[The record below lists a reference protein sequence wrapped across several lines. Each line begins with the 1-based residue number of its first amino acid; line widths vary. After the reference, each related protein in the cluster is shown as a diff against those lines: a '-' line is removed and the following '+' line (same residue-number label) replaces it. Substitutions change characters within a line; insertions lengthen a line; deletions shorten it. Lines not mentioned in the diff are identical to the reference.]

1 MSQPTK
7 GMNRGKD
14 APAPKVRR
22 VAVNR
27 RARATGLS
35 AALWERE
42 ILDRLVRGLADV
54 PVFLTDAQGL
64 VTGISP
70 ALERLSGYSSS
81 EIVGRRAA
89 EFWADSVADGAKLL
103 DELAIRDRIAGVEV
117 SIKAKDGEII
127 RRTLTAGVVKDSRGR
142 VAGIVGSLVESPR
155 EAEDRALAAAEADSH
170 DEKTAGLI
178 WLDVDDCIVRW
189 NEAAEAI
196 FGYTECEA
204 VGRGLSLLIPDRRV
218 RFRVAGAMRA
228 DPQDGDTGM
237 RQTILAA
244 DKGRREL
251 RLDTIWRFL
260 RDDEGGIIGRE
271 IRIES
276 SARMVDRRA
285 PVSPAAREA
294 GALIAHEV
302 RNPLAS
308 IYLNVEMLGEQ
319 LRHIPDDAIRNEA
332 FELVESVMGEV
343 EHLKDI
349 AREYLERAGAP
360 RMRLQK
366 QSLHEMLL
374 ELQRFMKKEM
384 EFHHIEFANKFSLDM
399 PEISFDRER
408 LKEAIMNLYKNSAD
422 AMPEGGEIST
432 STAVSVG
439 VMGAVSGGVAG
450 GWAEILI
457 SDTGPGISDTD
468 AASLFRPYFTT
479 KETGTGLGLA
489 IVEEILEAHGG
500 AVEVRCE
507 RGEGM
512 LLVLRLP
519 LES

>member
-7 GMNRGKD
+7 GMNRGKE

-22 VAVNR
+22 VAVSR
-27 RARATGLS
+27 RARVTGLS
-35 AALWERE
+35 APLWERE
-42 ILDRLVRGLADV
+42 ILDRLVQGLADV

-81 EIVGRRAA
+81 ETIGRPAA

-117 SIKAKDGEII
+117 SLRAKTGETI

-155 EAEDRALAAAEADSH
+155 EAEDRALDAAEADSH

-178 WLDVDDCIVRW
+178 WLDVDDCIIRW
-189 NEAAEAI
+189 NAAAEAI
-196 FGYTECEA
+196 FGYTGREA

-228 DPQDGDTGM
+228 DPQDGETGV
-237 RQTILAA
+237 RQTIFAA

-251 RLDTIWRFL
+251 RLDTTWRFL
-260 RDDEGGIIGRE
+260 RDGDGVIIGRE
-271 IRIES
+271 IHIES
-276 SARMVDRRA
+276 ATQMADRRA
-285 PVSPAAREA
+285 SIPASAREA
-294 GALIAHEV
+294 AALIAHEV

-319 LRHIPDDAIRNEA
+319 LKHIPDEAIRSEA
-332 FELVESVMGEV
+332 FEFVEAVMGEV
-343 EHLKDI
+343 EHLRDI

-360 RMRLQK
+360 RMRFRK

-384 EFHHIEFANKFSLDM
+384 EFHRIEFANKFSPDM

-439 VMGAVSGGVAG
+439 VAGAVSGGIAG
-450 GWAEILI
+450 GWAEIRI
-457 SDTGPGISDTD
+457 SDTGPGISETD
-468 AASLFRPYFTT
+468 AESLFRPYFTT
-479 KETGTGLGLA
+479 KEAGTGLGLA

-500 AVEVRCE
+500 AVEVRREC
-507 RGEGM
+507 GKGM
-512 LLVLRLP
+512 LLDLRLP